1 MSFYSLVEILY
12 YLFTCRYNNRTKEEG
27 SKGSSFY
34 IEQRIT
40 IEIFFLVEDNYRDA
54 NIIWYAAC
62 VGVPNFGLPLLKG
75 KRGGTKGHQFSY
87 PLFKMYKKNVRISI
101 VNHF

>member
-1 MSFYSLVEILY
+1 MRT
-12 YLFTCRYNNRTKEEG
+12 LFGMLT
-27 SKGSSFY
+27 
-34 IEQRIT
+34 
-40 IEIFFLVEDNYRDA
+40 VH
-54 NIIWYAAC
+54 AAC

>member
-27 SKGSSFY
+27 SKASSFF

-54 NIIWYAAC
+54 NIIWYANCARSLC
-62 VGVPNFGLPLLKG
+62 W
-75 KRGGTKGHQFSY
+75 RTKLWFAFVEREERRH
-87 PLFKMYKKNVRISI
+87 
-101 VNHF
+101 